1 MKFNWKK
8 IVQNKYVMASVLF
21 LVWVTFIN
29 DIDLIFIMKSRGE
42 LSEMKEQLEY
52 YENQNMLTSESLS
65 EITSDRNTLERFA
78 REQYFMKKSNED
90 IFVVRE
96 NLEVQP

>member
-1 MKFNWKK
+1 MNFNWKK
-8 IVQNKYVMASVLF
+8 IVQNKYVMASILF

-52 YENQNMLTSESLS
+52 YENQNATTSESLS
-65 EITSDRNTLERFA
+65 EITSDKNTLERFA

-90 IFVVRE
+90 IFVIRE
-96 NLEVQP
+96 NLEAQP

>member
-1 MKFNWKK
+1 MNFDWKK
-8 IVQNKYVMASVLF
+8 IVQNKYVMASILF

-52 YENQNMLTSESLS
+52 YENQNTTTSESLS
-65 EITSDRNTLERFA
+65 EITSDKNTLERFA

-90 IFVVRE
+90 IFVIRE
-96 NLEVQP
+96 NLEAQP